1 MRKLLILFFLL
12 CMSGLGNLNAQ
23 QKSDR
28 LRPRWLTS
36 SLPVANSASYIFL
49 DASGIGNTLEEAR
62 QRSFLN
68 LSTKLEHERGI
79 KVNSSMKVNSQA
91 IRQGGEREQKTY
103 QSYQMECVE
112 KGKELVMTTRIV
124 DEYWERDSRG
134 YTCYVLCGLHTV
146 TDNKCAGG
154 SYEDEIRLTT
164 SYGAKGFF
172 YSLIPGVGQLYKGS
186 KLKGGLILGGTAA
199 CAGMIVVAENQRSTY
214 IKKMREKP
222 KFKEFY
228 SDKAGNWENVRNG
241 FIGAAAALYV
251 YNLIDAAV
259 APGRRRVIVEQN
271 QRVHV
276 SFIPAWS
283 IDGVGMSLVMN
294 F

>member
-1 MRKLLILFFLL
+1 
-12 CMSGLGNLNAQ
+12 MSGLGNLNAQ

-36 SLPVANSASYIFL
+36 SLPVAKSASYIFL

-62 QRSFLN
+62 QRSFVN

-134 YTCYVLCGLHTV
+134 YTCYVLYTV